1 MTQTT
6 APARLGDEVRR
17 WRELRGLS
25 QLALSARAEVSTRH
39 LSFIENGRSRP
50 TAEMI
55 LRLASALE
63 VPMADQND
71 LLLAGGFAP
80 QHPRRDLADENLSS
94 VMAGLRGLLDAHAP
108 YPALLLD
115 DHWDVVDSNTSVD
128 PLLAGCAPA
137 LLESPINV
145 IRLSLHPDG
154 LAPRIRNLA
163 QWRAHLIH
171 QLEQRIRITGGDST
185 LRALHD
191 EVTGYPDATQPGVG
205 QPDRGQS
212 TAGSTAA
219 GSTAAGSTAA
229 VPVSPVVFLEL
240 DSDDGPLRLFSVAS
254 RIEGPADVTL
264 DSLHLE
270 TFLPA
275 DAATREKLGS
285 RV

>member
-108 YPALLLD
+108 YPALLVD

-137 LLESPINV
+137 LLEPPINV

-154 LAPRIRNLA
+154 LAPRIARDSISAECRKRSPTSITWRRLGRPWLA
-163 QWRAHLIH
+163 RAAWR
-171 QLEQRIRITGGDST
+171 
-185 LRALHD
+185 
-191 EVTGYPDATQPGVG
+191 VG
-205 QPDRGQS
+205 S
-212 TAGSTAA
+212 SAG
-219 GSTAAGSTAA
+219 
-229 VPVSPVVFLEL
+229 
-240 DSDDGPLRLFSVAS
+240 
-254 RIEGPADVTL
+254 
-264 DSLHLE
+264 E
-270 TFLPA
+270 TSA
-275 DAATREKLGS
+275 AATLAPCQRRRAPMRLRCRKPTA
-285 RV
+285 